1 VQLDIIP
8 WLEMDF
14 AMMTQILLVVMMGES
29 VVDTTLTQSIAP
41 NAHAS
46 TKRLA

>member
-1 VQLDIIP
+1 
-8 WLEMDF
+8 MDF
-14 AMMTQILLVVMMGES
+14 AMMTQILLVVMMVET
-29 VVDTTLTQSIAP
+29 VVDTVSTQSTAL